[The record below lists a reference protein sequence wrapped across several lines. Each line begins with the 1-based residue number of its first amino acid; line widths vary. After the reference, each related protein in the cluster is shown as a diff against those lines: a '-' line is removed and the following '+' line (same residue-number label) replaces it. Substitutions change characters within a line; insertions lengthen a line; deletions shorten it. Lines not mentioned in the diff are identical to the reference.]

1 MTLDIMENPK
11 EEIDAQL
18 ARSESPRPA
27 LSKEEEENEGAV
39 GGVSEGASGGAGEG
53 VSGESG
59 KVKKRY
65 RRVRR
70 MRRRG
75 VEGEEEEEVSH
86 NRKRWGHDMSKKHYY
101 IIIY

>member
-59 KVKKRY
+59 ECGSVKRGEF
-65 RRVRR
+65 RRLMVF
-70 MRRRG
+70 
-75 VEGEEEEEVSH
+75 SC
-86 NRKRWGHDMSKKHYY
+86 
-101 IIIY
+101 